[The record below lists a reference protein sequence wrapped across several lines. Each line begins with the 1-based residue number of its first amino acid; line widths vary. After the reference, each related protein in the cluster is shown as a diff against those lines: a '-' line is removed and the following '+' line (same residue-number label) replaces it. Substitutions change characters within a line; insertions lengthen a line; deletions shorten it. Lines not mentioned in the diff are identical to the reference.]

1 MRHSPAKLINISV
14 PKQSGFTL
22 VELLVAMAV
31 FALISVTVYSGLSH
45 TAAMRGILHD
55 RYERLAELQRVL
67 AYVERDL
74 LQTVGR
80 SAKTPFGDVEPALQL
95 VGAKDITFTRTGA
108 DIRLN
113 TGPQS
118 GLLRLQYVLEGDVLN
133 RVVFSVLD
141 RAQDSKLY
149 PRKLITGLT
158 KFEVQVFY
166 QNRWHNEWPL
176 PNVKQDPAS
185 VAVLLPRMLRV
196 LIQSKDG
203 HSLRRTIVL
212 HESKSVSA

>member
-1 MRHSPAKLINISV
+1 
-14 PKQSGFTL
+14 
-22 VELLVAMAV
+22 MAV

-45 TAAMRGILHD
+45 IAAMRGILHD

-74 LQTVGR
+74 LQTVAR
-80 SAKTPFGDVEPALQL
+80 SAKSPFGDVEPALKL
-95 VGAKDITFTRTGA
+95 LGGKDITFTRTGA
-108 DIRLN
+108 DASLYAN
-113 TGPQS
+113 PQS

-149 PRKLITGLT
+149 PRKLITGLA
-158 KFEVQVFY
+158 KFQVQVFY

-185 VAVLLPRMLRV
+185 AAASLPKMLRV
-196 LIQSKDG
+196 LIESTDG
-203 HSLRRTIVL
+203 YSLRRTIVL
-212 HESKSVSA
+212 HESKSVQA